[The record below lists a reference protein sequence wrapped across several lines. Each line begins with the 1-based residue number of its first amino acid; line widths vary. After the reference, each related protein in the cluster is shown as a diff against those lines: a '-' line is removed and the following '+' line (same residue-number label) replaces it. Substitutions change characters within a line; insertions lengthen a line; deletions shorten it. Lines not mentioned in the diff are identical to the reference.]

1 MSPTLSLR
9 RGSRK
14 TDPELVTDQSDDVD
28 VEDLPPVAD
37 GRHQTT
43 SALGA
48 KAATVG
54 LLTCLALGPV
64 GAVAG
69 GLAFLQSS
77 QPSAA
82 PVAAPVDQ
90 SNERA
95 IVGQFAQQVV
105 VTWLTTT
112 QDKPDPMLA
121 LVKDAQI
128 SGLSQTAFKV
138 DDPAVSGITFVDG
151 TWSVTVAATITDANK
166 TTARRYF
173 QVPVRY
179 SQGGLTALTLP
190 APVSPP
196 PVTVGSSTGYRAQV
210 DLTTPLGQTVG
221 QFLTAYIAGSG
232 DASRYLTPGVN
243 LTPLTPAPYTS
254 VRLSELRAAGSDQ
267 PPATVPQDGTKTRVL
282 ALGTAV
288 VTDQQT
294 ANVAY
299 ALTLTARAGRWE
311 ISAIDPAPVQQQS
324 QTPAASSAPGPA
336 STRPSGSATP
346 TPAGSPSPTTAP

>member
-346 TPAGSPSPTTAP
+346 SPAGSPTPTTAP

>member
-9 RGSRK
+9 RSSK
-14 TDPELVTDQSDDVD
+14 TALEPDVD
-28 VEDLPPVAD
+28 QIEDLEDLPPVAD

-54 LLTCLALGPV
+54 LLACLALGPV

-69 GLAFLQSS
+69 GLAFLQAS
-77 QPSAA
+77 Q
-82 PVAAPVDQ
+82 PVAAPAVAVADQ

-95 IVGQFAQQVV
+95 VVGQFAQQVV

-112 QDKPDPMLA
+112 QEKPDALLA
-121 LVKDAQI
+121 LVKDAQV
-128 SGLSQTAFKV
+128 SGLSQTAFTV
-138 DDPAVSGITFVDG
+138 NDPTVSGITFVDG
-151 TWSVTVAATITDANK
+151 TWSVTVAATITDAHK

-173 QVPVRY
+173 QVPVLY
-179 SQGGLTALTLP
+179 QDGGVTALTLP

-196 PVTVGSSTGYRAQV
+196 PVTVGSTNGYRAQV
-210 DLTTPLGQTVG
+210 DLTAPLGQTVG

-232 DASRYLTPGVN
+232 DVSRYLTPGVE

-254 VRLSELRAAGSDQ
+254 VRLSEIRAAGSDQ
-267 PPATVPQDGTKTRVL
+267 PPAAVPQDGTRTRIL

-311 ISAIDPAPVQQQS
+311 ISAIDPAPVQQQP
-324 QTPAASSAPGPA
+324 QTPAATSATGPA
-336 STRPSGSATP
+336 PARPSGSAPT
-346 TPAGSPSPTTAP
+346 TPAGNPPSSTTTT

>member
-9 RGSRK
+9 RDPKK
-14 TDPELVTDQSDDVD
+14 TDLELDTDQSDDVD
-28 VEDLPPVAD
+28 VEDLPPIAD
-37 GRHQTT
+37 GRHQTR

-54 LLTCLALGPV
+54 LLTCLVLGPV

-69 GLAFLQSS
+69 GLAYLQSS

-82 PVAAPVDQ
+82 PVAAAVDQ

-112 QDKPDPMLA
+112 QDKADA
-121 LVKDAQI
+121 LTALIKDAQV

-138 DDPAVSGITFVDG
+138 EDPAVSGITSVDG
-151 TWSVTVAATITDANK
+151 TWSVIVAATVTDAHK

-173 QVPVRY
+173 QIPVRY
-179 SQGGLTALTLP
+179 DHGSVTALTLP

-196 PVTVGSSTGYRAQV
+196 LARVGSTTGYRIQV
-210 DLTTPLGQTVG
+210 DLSTPLGQTVS
-221 QFLTAYIAGSG
+221 QFLTAYIAGFG
-232 DASRYLTPGVN
+232 DVGRYLTPGFT
-243 LTPLTPAPYTS
+243 LIPLTPAPYTS
-254 VRLSELRAAGSDQ
+254 VRLSEIRAADSDQ
-267 PPATVPQDGTKTRVL
+267 PSATVPRDGSKTRVL
-282 ALGTAV
+282 ALGTGL

-311 ISAIDPAPVQQQS
+311 ISAIDPTPVQQQS
-324 QTPAASSAPGPA
+324 QTPAASSATGPA
-336 STRPSGSATP
+336 STRPPGSAT
-346 TPAGSPSPTTAP
+346 TPPDTHTSATTP